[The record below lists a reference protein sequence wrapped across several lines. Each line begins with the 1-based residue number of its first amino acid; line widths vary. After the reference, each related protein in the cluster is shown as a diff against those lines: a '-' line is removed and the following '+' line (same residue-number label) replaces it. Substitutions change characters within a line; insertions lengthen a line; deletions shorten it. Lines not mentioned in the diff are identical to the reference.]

1 MENKFTAVFEHVGEW
16 WIGYIEELP
25 GANTQGRTLEEAREN
40 LKEAAHLIIEANRKT
55 TSVPRHSE
63 IVDKLAIKI
72 CKDLDIPNIA
82 KIKTGA

>member
-40 LKEAAHLIIEANRKT
+40 LKEAAHLIIEANRELT
-55 TSVPRHSE
+55 RRETADTNTQILQIS
-63 IVDKLAIKI
+63 
-72 CKDLDIPNIA
+72 
-82 KIKTGA
+82 